1 MRHKGRKEMFLVTNI
16 VTKKQKR
23 NGIKA
28 QIQKKIGASV
38 AGVMAIVTI
47 VVVVVVYRLLTS
59 ANNTQLQQDSQAA
72 ALDVEKYFVPFERM
86 VEQQAIHKDVIKY
99 LNTTGAGQRMD
110 DNALYSV
117 VLDVMKAEKE
127 LDDDNVMS
135 MFIVD
140 IDADGGIT
148 SDGYVSESGFNVE
161 SRAWYECVRLEKTIL
176 TEPYLDVSTGEMVV
190 SVATPIFDGGQII
203 GISGVDI
210 SIGEIK
216 GLMAGY
222 TIGKEGFTIL
232 LSQSGKIL
240 YHQNESLIDTLIQDM
255 DITSNVVTA
264 VEEQRT
270 ELMRYEANGEEK
282 WGYVSPVGDSGLVT
296 LSCIPSG
303 QYYSSLVSAV
313 VVLVLVFVGG
323 FTFIIVVMSKVSAKI
338 IEPLIELN
346 DAAMQ
351 LADGNLNVTLN
362 VQTGDEVGDLGR
374 SIGKTV
380 ARLKEYINYI
390 DEIAEVLAHMAE
402 GKFAIYLKYEYAG
415 EFQKVKEALIH
426 ISDSMREVMTNISE
440 SSGHV
445 SAGSDELAKAA
456 QGIAEGAEM
465 QAAAVQELLAT
476 TTTVVEQV
484 KDNRDDSNKSAT
496 YTKEVADM
504 MEASRQQMATMRD
517 AMDKI
522 KESSNKV
529 VGIIKTIEDIAEQ
542 TNLLSLN
549 ASIEAARAGEA
560 GKGFA
565 VVAGEIGSLANES
578 ANAVN
583 TTRNLI
589 KVSTDEV
596 ERGNTIVNDVVE
608 ALKQATDRVEIVNE
622 MIQNSAQTAEIQ
634 LQSMNQIRVG
644 VEEISQS
651 IQDNSAVAEE
661 TSATSEELAAQAVVL
676 NEQVQR
682 FEL

>member
-1 MRHKGRKEMFLVTNI
+1 
-16 VTKKQKR
+16 
-23 NGIKA
+23 
-28 QIQKKIGASV
+28 
-38 AGVMAIVTI
+38 
-47 VVVVVVYRLLTS
+47 
-59 ANNTQLQQDSQAA
+59 
-72 ALDVEKYFVPFERM
+72 
-86 VEQQAIHKDVIKY
+86 
-99 LNTTGAGQRMD
+99 
-110 DNALYSV
+110 
-117 VLDVMKAEKE
+117 
-127 LDDDNVMS
+127 
-135 MFIVD
+135 
-140 IDADGGIT
+140 
-148 SDGYVSESGFNVE
+148 
-161 SRAWYECVRLEKTIL
+161 
-176 TEPYLDVSTGEMVV
+176 
-190 SVATPIFDGGQII
+190 
-203 GISGVDI
+203 
-210 SIGEIK
+210 
-216 GLMAGY
+216 
-222 TIGKEGFTIL
+222 
-232 LSQSGKIL
+232 
-240 YHQNESLIDTLIQDM
+240 
-255 DITSNVVTA
+255 
-264 VEEQRT
+264 
-270 ELMRYEANGEEK
+270 
-282 WGYVSPVGDSGLVT
+282 
-296 LSCIPSG
+296 
-303 QYYSSLVSAV
+303 
-313 VVLVLVFVGG
+313 
-323 FTFIIVVMSKVSAKI
+323 
-338 IEPLIELN
+338 
-346 DAAMQ
+346 
-351 LADGNLNVTLN
+351 
-362 VQTGDEVGDLGR
+362 
-374 SIGKTV
+374 
-380 ARLKEYINYI
+380 
-390 DEIAEVLAHMAE
+390 
-402 GKFAIYLKYEYAG
+402 
-415 EFQKVKEALIH
+415 
-426 ISDSMREVMTNISE
+426 MREVMTNISE

>member
-1 MRHKGRKEMFLVTNI
+1 
-16 VTKKQKR
+16 
-23 NGIKA
+23 
-28 QIQKKIGASV
+28 
-38 AGVMAIVTI
+38 
-47 VVVVVVYRLLTS
+47 
-59 ANNTQLQQDSQAA
+59 
-72 ALDVEKYFVPFERM
+72 
-86 VEQQAIHKDVIKY
+86 
-99 LNTTGAGQRMD
+99 
-110 DNALYSV
+110 
-117 VLDVMKAEKE
+117 
-127 LDDDNVMS
+127 
-135 MFIVD
+135 
-140 IDADGGIT
+140 
-148 SDGYVSESGFNVE
+148 
-161 SRAWYECVRLEKTIL
+161 
-176 TEPYLDVSTGEMVV
+176 
-190 SVATPIFDGGQII
+190 
-203 GISGVDI
+203 
-210 SIGEIK
+210 
-216 GLMAGY
+216 
-222 TIGKEGFTIL
+222 
-232 LSQSGKIL
+232 
-240 YHQNESLIDTLIQDM
+240 
-255 DITSNVVTA
+255 
-264 VEEQRT
+264 
-270 ELMRYEANGEEK
+270 
-282 WGYVSPVGDSGLVT
+282 
-296 LSCIPSG
+296 
-303 QYYSSLVSAV
+303 
-313 VVLVLVFVGG
+313 
-323 FTFIIVVMSKVSAKI
+323 
-338 IEPLIELN
+338 
-346 DAAMQ
+346 
-351 LADGNLNVTLN
+351 
-362 VQTGDEVGDLGR
+362 
-374 SIGKTV
+374 
-380 ARLKEYINYI
+380 
-390 DEIAEVLAHMAE
+390 
-402 GKFAIYLKYEYAG
+402 
-415 EFQKVKEALIH
+415 
-426 ISDSMREVMTNISE
+426 MREVMTNIAE

-589 KVSTDEV
+589 RVSTDEV

>member
-1 MRHKGRKEMFLVTNI
+1 MFLVANI
-16 VTKKQKR
+16 VAEKQKR

-38 AGVMAIVTI
+38 AGVMAIVMI

-86 VEQQAIHKDVIKY
+86 VEQQAIHKDVIEY
-99 LNTTGAGQRMD
+99 LKDTQTGQAMD
-110 DNALYSV
+110 ASKMYSV
-117 VLDVMKAEKE
+117 VAAEMAEIQSLDAAHILAMWVADM
-127 LDDDNVMS
+127 
-135 MFIVD
+135 
-140 IDADGGIT
+140 DANGVIS
-148 SDGYVSESGFNVE
+148 SDGYVSGSDFDITT
-161 SRAWYECVRLEKTIL
+161 RDWYACTQLGKTML
-176 TEPYLDVSTGEMVV
+176 TESYVDASTGEMVV
-190 SVATPIFDGGQII
+190 SVVTPIYDGSQII
-203 GISGVDI
+203 GISGMDI

-216 GLMAGY
+216 GMMSGY
-222 TIGKEGFTIL
+222 TIGKEGFTML
-232 LSQSGKIL
+232 LSQSGNFL
-240 YHQNESLIDTLIQDM
+240 YHQNDDLIDTLIEDM
-255 DITSNVVTA
+255 EITSNVVTA
-264 VEEQRT
+264 VKEHHT
-270 ELMRYEANGEEK
+270 ELMRYKANGEEK
-282 WGYVSPVGDSGLVT
+282 WGYVSSVGDTGLVT

-313 VVLVLVFVGG
+313 VVLLLVFISG
-323 FTFIIVVMSKVSAKI
+323 FVFVVVVMSKAATKI
-338 IEPLIELN
+338 VEPLMEL
-346 DAAMQ
+346 DEAAMQ
-351 LADGNLNVTLN
+351 LAEGNLNVTLN
-362 VQTGDEVGDLGR
+362 VQSDDEVGDLGR

-390 DEIAEVLAHMAE
+390 DEISEVLAYMAD
-402 GKFAIYLKYEYAG
+402 GKLAIRLRYEYAG

-426 ISDSMREVMTNISE
+426 ISDSMREVMTDIAQ
-440 SSGHV
+440 SSNQV
-445 SAGSDELAKAA
+445 TAGSEELAKAA

-465 QAAAVQELLAT
+465 QAASVEELLAT
-476 TTTVVEQV
+476 TTTVAEQV
-484 KDNRDDSNKSAT
+484 KENRDDSNKSAT
-496 YTKEVADM
+496 YTKEVAEM
-504 MEASRQQMATMRD
+504 MEASRHQMATMRE

-522 KESSNKV
+522 QESSHKV
-529 VGIIKTIEDIAEQ
+529 VGVIKTIEDIAEQ

-589 KVSTDEV
+589 QLSIDEV
-596 ERGNTIVNDVVE
+596 ERGNAIVNDVVE
-608 ALKQATDRVEIVNE
+608 ALKQATERVEAAND
-622 MIQNSAQTAEIQ
+622 MIQNSAQSAEIQ
-634 LQSMNQIRVG
+634 LQSMNQIRIG

-661 TSATSEELAAQAVVL
+661 TSATSQELAAQAVVL
-676 NEQVQR
+676 NELVQR

>member
-1 MRHKGRKEMFLVTNI
+1 MFLVANI
-16 VTKKQKR
+16 VAEKQKR

-38 AGVMAIVTI
+38 AGVMAIVMI

-86 VEQQAIHKDVIKY
+86 VEQQAIHKDVIEY
-99 LNTTGAGQRMD
+99 LKDTQTGQAMD
-110 DNALYSV
+110 ASKMYSV
-117 VLDVMKAEKE
+117 VAAEMAEIQSLDAAHILAMWVADM
-127 LDDDNVMS
+127 
-135 MFIVD
+135 
-140 IDADGGIT
+140 DANGVIS
-148 SDGYVSESGFNVE
+148 SDGYVSGSDFDITT
-161 SRAWYECVRLEKTIL
+161 RDWYACTQLGKTML
-176 TEPYLDVSTGEMVV
+176 TESYVDASTGEMVV
-190 SVATPIFDGGQII
+190 SVVTPIYDGSQII
-203 GISGVDI
+203 GISGMDI

-216 GLMAGY
+216 GMMSGY
-222 TIGKEGFTIL
+222 TIGKEGFTML
-232 LSQSGKIL
+232 LSQSGNFL
-240 YHQNESLIDTLIQDM
+240 YHQNDDLIDTLIEDM
-255 DITSNVVTA
+255 EITSNVVTA
-264 VEEQRT
+264 VKEHHT
-270 ELMRYEANGEEK
+270 ELMRYKANGEEK
-282 WGYVSPVGDSGLVT
+282 WGYVSAVGDTGLVT

-313 VVLVLVFVGG
+313 VVLLLVFISG
-323 FTFIIVVMSKVSAKI
+323 FVFIVVVMSKAATKI
-338 IEPLIELN
+338 VEPLMEL
-346 DAAMQ
+346 DEAAMQ
-351 LADGNLNVTLN
+351 LAEGNLNVTLN
-362 VQTGDEVGDLGR
+362 VQSDDEVGDLGR

-390 DEIAEVLAHMAE
+390 DEISEVLAYMAD
-402 GKFAIYLKYEYAG
+402 GKLAIQLRYEYAG

-426 ISDSMREVMTNISE
+426 ISDSMREVMTDIAQ
-440 SSGHV
+440 SSNQV
-445 SAGSDELAKAA
+445 TAGSEELAKAA

-465 QAAAVQELLAT
+465 QAASVEELLAT
-476 TTTVVEQV
+476 TTTVAEQV
-484 KDNRDDSNKSAT
+484 KENRDDSNKSAT
-496 YTKEVADM
+496 YTKEVAEM
-504 MEASRQQMATMRD
+504 MEASRHQMATMRE

-522 KESSNKV
+522 QESSHKV
-529 VGIIKTIEDIAEQ
+529 VGVIKTIEDIAEQ

-589 KVSTDEV
+589 QLSIDEV
-596 ERGNTIVNDVVE
+596 ERGNAIVNDVVE
-608 ALKQATDRVEIVNE
+608 ALKQATERVEAAND
-622 MIQNSAQTAEIQ
+622 MIQNSAQSAEIQ
-634 LQSMNQIRVG
+634 LQSMNQIRIG

-661 TSATSEELAAQAVVL
+661 TSATSQELAAQAVVL
-676 NEQVQR
+676 NELVQR